1 MKTLLIENITCN
13 IGENAVENW
22 KILDEADKEHIFFH
36 LSSFPSCYV
45 ILETTFGYPSNE
57 VLSRAA
63 NICLKNT
70 KYRNFKNIK
79 VDYCFCENITK
90 GEKVGEIFY
99 KSNKKVKKIK
109 L

>member
-1 MKTLLIENITCN
+1 MKEIILNNIVCKIGCN
-13 IGENAVENW
+13 AKENW
-22 KILDEADKEHIFFH
+22 ELLESSKDNDLFFH

-45 ILETTFGYPSNE
+45 ILETTFGYPSCE

-99 KSNKKVKKIK
+99 KSNKKVKQIK